1 MTGMNSGKI
10 VLYEGVSLWMACTAY
25 LLPLEKKRNP
35 NVRIF
40 WSAVLGIGLSVLLA
54 AGCCFWLRMGYGT
67 GDLWHLPVWDY
78 FCAVAITALCIEYQG
93 AAVWYC
99 GIWASMT
106 NMCVLEGSR
115 ILLQKWSYWEEH
127 WQWYLLQLLFAAAV
141 DTVISLTAARWMP
154 KDGRYQIGPRQ
165 MILACLVYMAF
176 GCLFLYAVSQK
187 KHLEMIYMLQFYCI
201 HLLYLQNTLFRK
213 SSMQKELDMIQ
224 LLLWQQKEQYQI
236 SKETIDLI
244 NHKCHD
250 LKHQVHAIRA
260 VKGEAERE
268 AYLKEIEDSVQI
280 YDSIVHTGNEILDV
294 ILTEKS
300 LFCKK
305 YGIRISCVADG
316 RLLSF
321 MDPVDLY
328 ALLGNALDNA
338 IEALKKIS
346 REKERAIDIMLYEK
360 RSFLL
365 LQIINPVEWEV
376 NFKDGLPVSTKEEN
390 GYHGFGVKSMQHLA
404 QKYGG
409 FMTTEVK
416 DGCFYLIIVMPLH
429 SRDKEKQPFIQENR
443 PFIQNELNL

>member
-1 MTGMNSGKI
+1 
-10 VLYEGVSLWMACTAY
+10 
-25 LLPLEKKRNP
+25 
-35 NVRIF
+35 
-40 WSAVLGIGLSVLLA
+40 
-54 AGCCFWLRMGYGT
+54 
-67 GDLWHLPVWDY
+67 
-78 FCAVAITALCIEYQG
+78 
-93 AAVWYC
+93 
-99 GIWASMT
+99 
-106 NMCVLEGSR
+106 
-115 ILLQKWSYWEEH
+115 
-127 WQWYLLQLLFAAAV
+127 
-141 DTVISLTAARWMP
+141 
-154 KDGRYQIGPRQ
+154 
-165 MILACLVYMAF
+165 
-176 GCLFLYAVSQK
+176 
-187 KHLEMIYMLQFYCI
+187 
-201 HLLYLQNTLFRK
+201 
-213 SSMQKELDMIQ
+213 MQKELDMIQ